1 MINERIIYPEEI
13 MSKRIKA
20 QEAGAEGGRASAKAK
35 MRRLITYANA
45 AQATAVSSKPDDAN
59 GATDGN

>member
-1 MINERIIYPEEI
+1 

-20 QEAGAEGGRASAKAK
+20 QEAGSEGGRASAKAK

-45 AQATAVSSKPDDAN
+45 AQATAVSPKPDDAN
-59 GATDGN
+59 GAPTDGN